1 MLSFYLAVIQDE
13 KSKSKFENI
22 YLTHH
27 KTMLKIAFEI
37 TKNQHDAEDVL
48 SDALYKIARNIEKID
63 DTNEILLKSYLFKA
77 TKNSAID
84 ILRKRSKE
92 VNPEAVFT
100 LPSESDVISEI
111 VGDEEYRMLVKSIYT
126 MPYTYRDVLVL
137 RFLHGLRAREIAD
150 SLSINVSSVK
160 TKIRRGKKILS
171 KLLAE
176 DKK

>member
-37 TKNQHDAEDVL
+37 TKNQHDAEDAL

-111 VGDEEYRMLVKSIYT
+111 VGDEEYRMLIKSIYT
-126 MPYTYRDVLVL
+126 MPYTYRDVLVHQRSIKRTFL
-137 RFLHGLRAREIAD
+137 FQRRLCRYDLVPNTRHRKSDSPITVSRFFRCF
-150 SLSINVSSVK
+150 
-160 TKIRRGKKILS
+160 
-171 KLLAE
+171 
-176 DKK
+176 

>member
-27 KTMLKIAFEI
+27 KAMLKIAFEI
-37 TKNQHDAEDVL
+37 TKNQHDAEDAL
-48 SDALYKIARNIEKID
+48 SDALYRIARNIEKID

-84 ILRKRSKE
+84 ILRRRSKE
-92 VNPEAVFT
+92 LNLDEVFT
-100 LPSESDVISEI
+100 LPSESDVIAEI
-111 VGDEEYRMLVKSIYT
+111 IDDEECRMLVKSIYA

-137 RFLHGLRAREIAD
+137 HFLHGLRVREIAD
-150 SLSINVSSVK
+150 SLSMNVSSVK
-160 TKIRRGKKILS
+160 TKIRRGKRILS
-171 KLLAE
+171 RLLAE